1 MPISFSSFYLHFLGF
16 LAVSTLV
23 WSDTEPSKRGKPVL
37 SSVYIFRFVFK
48 PRAFVW
54 VFCERFCDDTYFW
67 KYSIYF
73 LPFDNKSGVD
83 KSSVLVFNRR

>member
-1 MPISFSSFYLHFLGF
+1 MPISFSSFFLHFLGF

-54 VFCERFCDDTYFW
+54 FFA
-67 KYSIYF
+67 
-73 LPFDNKSGVD
+73 
-83 KSSVLVFNRR
+83 SVV